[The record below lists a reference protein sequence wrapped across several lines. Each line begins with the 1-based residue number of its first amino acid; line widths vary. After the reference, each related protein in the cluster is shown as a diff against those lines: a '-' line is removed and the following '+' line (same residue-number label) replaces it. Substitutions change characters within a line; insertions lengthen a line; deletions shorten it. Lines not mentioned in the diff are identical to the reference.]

1 MRGIFPY
8 FVLIGAIIALG
19 ALALS
24 RRRPP
29 SIEHNPVRCS
39 NCETLMSLRRVAMA
53 KSHAL
58 LGEWECRHCLTRMHR
73 GRISTSRSGS

>member
-1 MRGIFPY
+1 MRGIFPC

-39 NCETLMSLRRVAMA
+39 NCETPMSLRRVPFA
-53 KSHAL
+53 KSQVL
-58 LGEWECRHCLTRMHR
+58 LGEWECPHCRTRMHK